1 MTKEVINI
9 GVAANDGTGDSLR
22 EGAIKVNNNFTE
34 LYASLGDGARL
45 KISTTGAASGQ
56 VLAYNGTTFVP
67 TASVTN
73 TYSTVSTDVGI
84 TSASAPGST
93 LNIIGG
99 TGITTT
105 ATSGTIVINST
116 GGGGSGGA
124 SVTLDEVP
132 PTTPSNGD
140 LWFDSSTGILAVW
153 YDAQGYWV
161 QTNSSAA
168 VSGDINISGGGGGS
182 ASTFLDLLDTPVA
195 YTTAADKYLKVNTL
209 GSEIEFV
216 DAPTGSGGSS
226 LTFIEI
232 NDSSYTATSNEFL
245 FIDTTTN
252 TITVSLPDT
261 ATLGDEVRFL
271 DVSGTF
277 TTNNL
282 TITSSSK
289 IQGVLEDFIVD
300 VDFAG
305 FSLVYVNAAKG
316 WLLKDK

>member
-22 EGAIKVNNNFTE
+22 DGAIKVNNNFNE
-34 LYASLGDGARL
+34 LYGAIGNGTALR
-45 KISTTGAASGQ
+45 INVSGATAGQ

-67 TASVTN
+67 TAAATN
-73 TYSTVSTDVGI
+73 TYSTISGDSGT
-84 TSASAPGST
+84 TSATSAGST

-99 TGITTT
+99 TGVTTT
-105 ATSGTIVINST
+105 VTSGTLVINSS

-140 LWFDSSTGILAVW
+140 LWFDSSSGVLAVW

-161 QTNSSAA
+161 QTNGSAA
-168 VSGDINISGGGGGS
+168 VGGDINITGTGGGGT
-182 ASTFLDLLDTPVA
+182 ASTFLDLTDTPVA
-195 YTTAADKYLKVNTL
+195 YTAASDKYLKVNAGGT
-209 GSEIEFV
+209 GIEFV
-216 DAPTGSGGSS
+216 DAPTGTGGSS
-226 LTFIEI
+226 LVFVEV
-232 NDSSYTATSNEFL
+232 SSPSYSASINEFL
-245 FIDTTTN
+245 FVDTTAN
-252 TITVSLPDT
+252 SITITLPD

-282 TITSSSK
+282 TISSADK

-305 FSLVYVNAAKG
+305 FSLVYVNATKG